1 MAAAVPKAEASA
13 ASASSDTI
21 VKRSYELDVHAQLMQ
36 VRGELVDC
44 VAAIKKV
51 EDQIESVDAEIK
63 HLPAEDGMD
72 AKTLEYWRSE
82 KVSLRDEKASLRDE
96 KASLRV
102 KEASLGQ
109 KETLLLGKV
118 ELAPVSSSA
127 GSIHFCSCL
136 LFVRPSCLPSSSS
149 QLVCTLCLLPT
160 RL

>member
-1 MAAAVPKAEASA
+1 M
-13 ASASSDTI
+13 SSGI
-21 VKRSYELDVHAQLMQ
+21 VKRSNELDVHAQLMQ
-36 VRGELVDC
+36 VRGDLGEC

-63 HLPAEDGMD
+63 QLPAEDGMD

-82 KVSLRDEKASLRDE
+82 EVSLRAKEASLRDE

-102 KEASLGQ
+102 KETSLGQ

-127 GSIHFCSCL
+127 GSILFCSCL
-136 LFVRPSCLPSSSS
+136 LFVRLSCLPSSSF